1 MIIVTN
7 ASALPVTSAAMQFE
21 PGENRFKDE
30 QLSTGKLAQISHH
43 PLLKWVKVEDR
54 PVDDRPAE
62 KTKEAKS

>member
-7 ASALPVTSAAMQFE
+7 TSDKAVTSAATQFE
-21 PGENRFKDE
+21 PGENRFKAG

-43 PLLKWVKVEDR
+43 PLLKWVRVEDR
-54 PVDDRPAE
+54 PLDDRPAE